1 MVNSIFRVSRWSIR
15 QKVQG
20 IIMATCAIALLLA
33 SLVFTIYDR
42 ATFLRLK
49 TEDLE
54 ASAQLLGANSTAA
67 ISFGDAGAA
76 TEMLTALRAKPQ
88 VIASCIYRN
97 DGSVFAEYRRDQ
109 TAPMLRCPPFQKSA
123 TSIRDGRMQLFRNI
137 KLNNETIGTVYIEQ
151 DLKDIRERLI
161 GFSETAVI
169 VLLLALF
176 VAFLLSSWLQAL
188 ITDPILRLA
197 STALSVSAHEDYTVR
212 AAKNSNDEIG
222 ILFDEFNGMLDR
234 IQQRDAQLL
243 QEQQGLE
250 RRVEARTAYLNALI
264 DNNPLA
270 ILVLNLQGKIELCNP
285 AFEKLFQF
293 SRQEAIGVRVSD
305 LLGSSESDDLFVTI
319 MAGNEIHQVTR
330 RYRRDKSVVDV
341 ELNAVSLLVNGEP
354 TGCLAIY
361 QDISIRKRSEEAL
374 RRAKEAAEAANA
386 AKSQFLANMSHE
398 IRTPMNGI
406 MGMTELVLDTQLD
419 QEQRE
424 YLNLAKM
431 SADSLLLLID
441 DILDYSKIE
450 AGKLEM
456 DAASFDLSD
465 CLTETMKSLS
475 LRAHQKGLELALE
488 VQPDVPNILIGDR
501 GRLRQVIVNLLG
513 NSIKF
518 TEQGEVVISAAIESR
533 TDTDIVLHFTVS
545 DTGIGI
551 PKDKQVEIFEAFRQA
566 DGSMTRKYGGT
577 GLGLSITLRLVELMG
592 GRIWVESEL
601 GEGSRFHFT
610 ARFALQRD
618 AERIVIPVHPD
629 ILCGMRVLVVDDN
642 ATNRQILVRTL
653 STWLMK
659 PTAVASGAEAIAV
672 LEEEC
677 AVGRAFALVL
687 LDAQMPEMDGFSLAG
702 YMKQNQDFTS
712 ATVMMLSSAGQRG
725 EALRCKQLGIA
736 AYLTK
741 PVSSSDLLASVLSA
755 LGTAAK
761 SRKEA
766 SLAGWNSLR
775 VDRHGLRVLLA
786 EDNPVNQILAR
797 RMLEKLGHTI
807 TVASNGREA
816 LEALAQVPFDLIFLD
831 VQMPEMNGID
841 AVRAIREN
849 EKATGSH
856 IPIIALTAHA
866 MSGDRELCLEVGFD
880 GYLSKP
886 MQGSK
891 LKLEIQRVMEL
902 VGVVSVA
909 QDGAV

>member
-1 MVNSIFRVSRWSIR
+1 MAISILQVRRWSIR

-20 IIMATCAIALLLA
+20 IILATCAIALLLA

-42 ATFLRLK
+42 VTFLRLK
-49 TEDLE
+49 THDLE
-54 ASAQLLGANSTAA
+54 TSAQLLGSNSTAA

-76 TEMLTALRAKPQ
+76 NEILTALRAKPQ
-88 VIASCIYRN
+88 VMDACIYRN

-109 TAPMLRCPPFQKSA
+109 TASSFRCPLLHKPI
-123 TSIRDGRMQLFRNI
+123 TSIQNGRMQLFRNI
-137 KLNNETIGTVYIEQ
+137 ALNNETIGTIYIEE
-151 DLKDIRERLI
+151 DLKDLHERLV
-161 GFSETAVI
+161 GFSETAI
-169 VLLLALF
+169 LVLLFALF
-176 VAFLLSSWLQAL
+176 VAFLLSSWLQGV
-188 ITDPILRLA
+188 ITSPILKLA
-197 STALSVSAHEDYTVR
+197 ATALSVSAHEDYTVR
-212 AAKNSNDEIG
+212 ASKTSNDEIG
-222 ILFDEFNGMLDR
+222 ILYDQFNGMLDR
-234 IQQRDAQLL
+234 IQQRDEQLL

-250 RRVEARTAYLNALI
+250 GRVEARTSDLNALI
-264 DNNPLA
+264 ENNPLA
-270 ILVLNLQGKIELCNP
+270 ILVLNTEGMIELCNP
-285 AFEKLFQF
+285 AFEKLFQY
-293 SRQEAIGVRVSD
+293 SRPETIGFLVAD
-305 LLGSSESDDLFVTI
+305 LLGSEESNNMSAIRTGPD
-319 MAGNEIHQVTR
+319 EIHQVTR
-330 RYRRDKSVVDV
+330 RYRKDKSVVDV
-341 ELNAVSLLVNGEP
+341 ELNAVTLLVNGEP
-354 TGCLAIY
+354 SGRLAIY

-374 RRAKEAAEAANA
+374 QRAKEGAEAANA

-419 QEQRE
+419 EEQRE

-431 SADSLLLLID
+431 SADSLLVLID

-450 AGKLEM
+450 AGKLEIE
-456 DAASFDLSD
+456 AASFDLSES
-465 CLTETMKSLS
+465 LTETMKSLS
-475 LRAHQKGLELALE
+475 VRAHQKGLELALE
-488 VQPDVPNILIGDR
+488 VQPDVPDALIGDR

-513 NSIKF
+513 NAIKF
-518 TEQGEVVISAAIESR
+518 TEQGEVVACVAIESR
-533 TDTDIVLHFTVS
+533 TDVEIVLHFTVS

-592 GRIWVESEL
+592 GKIWVESEP
-601 GEGSRFHFT
+601 GAGSHFHFT
-610 ARFALQRD
+610 ARFAPRTD
-618 AERIVIPVHPD
+618 AERIVIPVHPG
-629 ILCGMRVLVVDDN
+629 ILRGMRVLVVDDN

-659 PTAVASGAEAIAV
+659 PTAVASGADAIAV
-672 LEEEC
+672 LEEER
-677 AVGRAFALVL
+677 AAGRGFALVL

-702 YMKQNQDFTS
+702 HLKQNQDFTS

-741 PVSSSDLLASVLSA
+741 PVSSSDLLNSVLSA
-755 LGTAAK
+755 LGTGVK
-761 SRKEA
+761 GRKEP
-766 SLAGWNSLR
+766 SLINWNSLR
-775 VDRHGLRVLLA
+775 EDQRRLRVLVA
-786 EDNPVNQILAR
+786 EDNPVNQILAL

-807 TVASNGREA
+807 TLASNGREA
-816 LEALAQVPFDLIFLD
+816 LEALDQHPFDIIFLD

-849 EKATGSH
+849 ERTTGSH
-856 IPIIALTAHA
+856 VPTIALTAHA
-866 MSGDRELCLEVGFD
+866 MSGDREHCLEVGFD

-902 VGVVSVA
+902 VSVVSLA
-909 QDGAV
+909 PGQ